1 MLNADTNPDLRPLEQ
16 NFEIKELCPL
26 PSSLSLKGTK
36 PDGMVGRHR
45 KNKDMQ
51 EVGTVQYL
59 MGGHD
64 LPLAGQADVVKQ
76 FLVS

>member
-1 MLNADTNPDLRPLEQ
+1 M
-16 NFEIKELCPL
+16 

-36 PDGMVGRHR
+36 PDGMVGRHG
-45 KNKDMQ
+45 KNKDRQ

-76 FLVS
+76 FLVSQLRKGA